1 MTTEPVLERVWHD
14 ITEHIPHH
22 QNATT
27 KEHDM
32 SLATFEQ
39 DIRNDVQAGMDKA
52 ADLYN
57 HLKAVAEQR
66 LPQLAAI
73 QASPV
78 AQAIEGVILPP
89 DVEAELTAIVKTYA
103 ARFGAAPAP
112 VAAEPAATDA
122 APAAPA
128 DGAAAAEPAA
138 AS

>member
-1 MTTEPVLERVWHD
+1 LTAEPVLERAWHD
-14 ITEHIPHH
+14 ITSHIPHH
-22 QNATT
+22 HHANPAP

-103 ARFGAAPAP
+103 ARFGTAPA
-112 VAAEPAATDA
+112 PAATDA
-122 APAAPA
+122 GADAAPA